1 MLSLGKRLP
10 SSVPREKRDS
20 VFRRGADPR
29 WVEFLGPVCSPLRH
43 PFSPY
48 FNRTDP
54 ENNAISKEINGL
66 LDIVALEVG
75 VHCLR
80 SE

>member
-1 MLSLGKRLP
+1 VAILRGTFCAQFRKEPSLVQRQMNLFVEVQISMGKFP
-10 SSVPREKRDS
+10 G
-20 VFRRGADPR
+20 RR
-29 WVEFLGPVCSPLRH
+29 CSPLRH

-66 LDIVALEVG
+66 LDIVALEV
-75 VHCLR
+75 
-80 SE
+80 